1 MTKLRIKYLFGAT
14 GILALLGFI
23 GLFSDDKSFLAFFAF
38 ALNLEF
44 FFIKDDELWD
54 QMMMQSA
61 SRAFCLGMITMA
73 LTSLIFFLT
82 RHSGFEALIGGLAA
96 GWAAAVAFHDISF
109 LVLSLKGAGS
119 DD

>member
-1 MTKLRIKYLFGAT
+1 MTKIRIKYLFGAT
-14 GILALLGFI
+14 GLLALLGFI
-23 GLFSDDKSFLAFFAF
+23 GILSPDKSFLAFFAF

-44 FFIKDDELWD
+44 FFIKDDEMWD

-73 LTSLIFFLT
+73 LTSLVFFIIG
-82 RHSGFEALIGGLAA
+82 HSGFESLVGGLAA
-96 GWAAAVAFHDISF
+96 GWAAAVAFHDVNF
-109 LVLSLKGAGS
+109 LVLSIRGAKN

>member
-44 FFIKDDELWD
+44 FFIKDDEMWD
-54 QMMMQSA
+54 QMMMQIQVFPLFS
-61 SRAFCLGMITMA
+61 
-73 LTSLIFFLT
+73 
-82 RHSGFEALIGGLAA
+82 
-96 GWAAAVAFHDISF
+96 VISF
-109 LVLSLKGAGS
+109 PSRS
-119 DD
+119 